1 MLDLPLGSVV
11 ETLGP
16 VISKPRGFCG
26 SALPSI
32 LSFEPPG
39 ASRSRLGLRLLN
51 GRTLAGE
58 PATSGPLDVFDG
70 AGMLFDAGCGWEFT
84 DGPFGAVG
92 DFLTSATAGT
102 SCFP

>member
-16 VISKPRGFCG
+16 VRSKPRGFCG
-26 SALPSI
+26 SALPSV

-51 GRTLAGE
+51 GSMLVGE
-58 PATSGPLDVFDG
+58 PATSGPLDMFDG
-70 AGMLFDAGCGWEFT
+70 AGRLFDPSCGWEFT
-84 DGPFGAVG
+84 DVPFGAVA

-102 SCFP
+102 SC

>member
-26 SALPSI
+26 SALPSV

-51 GRTLAGE
+51 GSMLVGE
-58 PATSGPLDVFDG
+58 PATSGPLLDVFDG
-70 AGMLFDAGCGWEFT
+70 AGMLFDAACGWEFT
-84 DGPFGAVG
+84 KEGPFGAVG
-92 DFLTSATAGT
+92 DFLTSAT
-102 SCFP
+102 